1 MKKAILFS
9 IIAVIMGC
17 TPYQRLFLPT
27 GNLQSFLRD
36 SCDIQ
41 TVKNLKQLLDTADY
55 RLHEDREAHPEE
67 AMEDAMANAVA
78 DAMEDA
84 MEDPFCKYLNGE
96 LIRPVYPDSS
106 VWLLLIKP
114 AQVGND
120 EIILGSLYTFP
131 LNQDS
136 VFRFIRRVKEYSQPR
151 EFESGK
157 YVVFNYTIEN
167 DSTTI
172 VRAGT
177 RKME

>member
-27 GNLQSFLRD
+27 GNLQSLLRD
-36 SCDIQ
+36 SCDIR
-41 TVKNLKQLLDTADY
+41 TVNNIKQLLDTADY
-55 RLHEDREAHPEE
+55 RLQENREADSEE

-84 MEDPFCKYLNGE
+84 VKDPSCEYLSGE

-114 AQVGND
+114 AQVGKD

-131 LNQDS
+131 LNQDTI
-136 VFRFIRRVKEYSQPR
+136 FRFILRVKEYSQHR

-157 YVVFNYTIEN
+157 YVVFNYTVEN

-172 VRAGT
+172 VRTGT
-177 RKME
+177 RNIE